1 MTERE
6 NGMNEWERISKKLLI
21 NKGKN
26 ERDWDRT
33 RDLKSTIEGIA
44 KVIGKAFDIVA
55 NNYYSFYINWTYSS

>member
-1 MTERE
+1 M
-6 NGMNEWERISKKLLI
+6 IYILI